1 MYKKQPNSYR
11 YGNQRKY
18 PPYTVGAVPGFG
30 TTVDLGV
37 EVQASPI
44 DDKING
50 KDDADHKDKIYK
62 IG

>member
-11 YGNQRKY
+11 HGDQRKY
-18 PPYTVGAVPGFG
+18 PPCPVGALPGFG
-30 TTVDLGV
+30 APIDLGV

>member
-1 MYKKQPNSYR
+1 MVHSYQ
-11 YGNQRKY
+11 YGNPFKY
-18 PPYTVGAVPGFG
+18 PPYTVGALPGFG
-30 TTVDLGV
+30 APVDLGV

-50 KDDADHKDKIYK
+50 KNDTNHKDKIYK